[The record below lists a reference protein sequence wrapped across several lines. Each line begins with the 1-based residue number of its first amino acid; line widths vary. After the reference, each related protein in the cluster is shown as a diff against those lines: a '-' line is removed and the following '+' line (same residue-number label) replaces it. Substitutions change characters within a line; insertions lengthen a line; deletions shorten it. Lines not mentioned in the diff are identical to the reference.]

1 VLAAVPENAADL
13 VAAAGPGP
21 VTLGGEGQGQGQE
34 RERRR
39 RRQDRRAGG
48 AADVGHP
55 VGRRLG
61 HVRRRLLAARREGHQ
76 PGLLHRLGGQL
87 SLSLSMLLGLCCSFC
102 FFLPLISF
110 GFFVLDFGCHH
121 KVCDCT

>member
-1 VLAAVPENAADL
+1 MLAAVPENAADL

-61 HVRRRLLAARREGHQ
+61 HVRRCLLAARREGHQ

-87 SLSLSMLLGLCCSFC
+87 SLSATRPLLFVLLLSSINFVRL
-102 FFLPLISF
+102 
-110 GFFVLDFGCHH
+110 FVLDFGCHH

>member
-1 VLAAVPENAADL
+1 MLAAVPENAADL

-21 VTLGGEGQGQGQE
+21 VTLGGEGQGQE

-39 RRQDRRAGG
+39 RRQDRRARAGG

-87 SLSLSMLLGLCCSFC
+87 SLSLSLCYSASAVRSASF
-102 FFLPLISF
+102 F
-110 GFFVLDFGCHH
+110 H
-121 KVCDCT
+121 

>member
-1 VLAAVPENAADL
+1 MLAAVPENAADL

-21 VTLGGEGQGQGQE
+21 VTLGGEGQGQGQGPE

-39 RRQDRRAGG
+39 RPQDRRAGG

-61 HVRRRLLAARREGHQ
+61 HVRRRLLAARRERHQ

-87 SLSLSMLLGLCCSFC
+87 SLSLSPSLSVTRPLL
-102 FFLPLISF
+102 
-110 GFFVLDFGCHH
+110 FVLLLSSINF
-121 KVCDCT
+121 VRLFCTGLRVSS